1 MAYEDVTCLCT
12 LPKSHQYFKPI
23 AYVNDRYLG
32 SRNEFELA
40 ELEAEARQLTRQ
52 HVQSIP
58 IQDRVDIYIYAIY
71 RISPIGDISC
81 AAFYSAYAVS
91 IDKYRLL
98 KSNSEFKINCL
109 CYKYSKY
116 GIDLAR

>member
-1 MAYEDVTCLCT
+1 MAYEDVICIFQN
-12 LPKSHQYFKPI
+12 SHQYFKPI
-23 AYVNDRYLG
+23 TYVNGQYLG
-32 SRNEFELA
+32 YRNEFELA

-52 HVQSIP
+52 HVQGIP
-58 IQDRVDIYIYAIY
+58 VQDRDDIYIYAIY

-91 IDKYRLL
+91 TDEYRSL
-98 KSNSEFKINCL
+98 KSNSDFKVNCL
-109 CYKYSKY
+109 CYKYSRY